1 MTPTD
6 LSEPPEPILSS
17 RARRH
22 LLVLPEDPTDEDLVQ
37 YWTLSE
43 ADKREVLRCR
53 GADNRRRFALQ
64 LCALRTYGRFVP
76 NQAVVPVR
84 ILNYLGRQLDLPP
97 TLFLPPPHREA
108 TDLDQEQR
116 IRTYLQIH
124 PFDAAARER
133 LEQWLGFG
141 ALSPVNLR

>member
-6 LSEPPEPILSS
+6 LSEPPGPILSA

-37 YWTLSE
+37 HWTLSE
-43 ADKREVLRCR
+43 ADTREVLRCR

-64 LCALRTYGRFVP
+64 LCARRTYGRFVP

-97 TLFLPPPHREA
+97 T
-108 TDLDQEQR
+108 
-116 IRTYLQIH
+116 
-124 PFDAAARER
+124 
-133 LEQWLGFG
+133 
-141 ALSPVNLR
+141 